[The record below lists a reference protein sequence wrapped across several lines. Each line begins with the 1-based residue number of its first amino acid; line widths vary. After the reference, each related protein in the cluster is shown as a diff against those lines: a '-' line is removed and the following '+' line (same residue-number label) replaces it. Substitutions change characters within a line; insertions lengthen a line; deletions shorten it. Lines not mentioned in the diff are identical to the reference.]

1 MARLLRLGLLA
12 FGALV
17 LGLAVATLNAPAEGG
32 DDGPALDHE
41 DDDEDE
47 DETSS
52 GGVGLERQPVA
63 GR

>member
-32 DDGPALDHE
+32 DNGPATEHGDDDK

-47 DETSS
+47 DEDEVS
-52 GGVGLERQPVA
+52 PN
-63 GR
+63 